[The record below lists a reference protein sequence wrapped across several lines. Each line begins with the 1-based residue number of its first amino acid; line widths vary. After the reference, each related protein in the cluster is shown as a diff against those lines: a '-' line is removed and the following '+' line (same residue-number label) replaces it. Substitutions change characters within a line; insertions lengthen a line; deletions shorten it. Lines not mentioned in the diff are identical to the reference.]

1 MGWTTQQAADYL
13 KVSKSFIARLCRDEV
28 LARVKHGRDWDIDP
42 ESVKEYEARPPAR
55 RGPKPKKG
63 HTD

>member
-1 MGWTTQQAADYL
+1 MGWTTQQAANRL
-13 KVSKSFIARLCRDEV
+13 KVSKSFIARLCRAQV
-28 LARVKHGRDWDIDP
+28 LKAEYHGRDWDIDP

-55 RGPKPKKG
+55 RGPKPKKE